1 MKNVLQYQKRLKEIR
16 AGRLKKVERMVL
28 DALLNAP
35 KGLTRPELIRIV
47 SGKEPGPNLNFDTQ
61 DRKLRR
67 AIEGLRDRGVIIISS
82 GRRAGYTL
90 FADTMAMQGMVLDM
104 KNRITRLQKRVD
116 IIASYFSQSP
126 KE

>member
-1 MKNVLQYQKRLKEIR
+1 MKNVFRYQKRLEEIR
-16 AGRLKKVERMVL
+16 AGKLKKVERMVL

-82 GRRAGYTL
+82 GRRAGYTM
-90 FADTMAMQGMVLDM
+90 FADANAMQGMMLDM
-104 KNRITRLQKRVD
+104 KNRIARLQKRMD
-116 IIASYFSQSP
+116 IIESYSSP
-126 KE
+126 SPRK